1 MYKGLEARDSL
12 VWSESDGG
20 CVWLTPEC
28 GGGRRREM
36 RLGRESSGVLLAML
50 WSLACLLEF
59 LGGQHCVCVHACV
72 CMHVCAC
79 VQVMS

>member
-1 MYKGLEARDSL
+1 
-12 VWSESDGG
+12 
-20 CVWLTPEC
+20 
-28 GGGRRREM
+28 M

-72 CMHVCAC
+72 CVCAGNELGRAVLPLC
-79 VQVMS
+79 QGGLTL